1 MKTEILN
8 LTYASSLT
16 DLCEINS
23 SFDSGILRI
32 AYTGDNRNGS
42 SISKDVFERC
52 IKTIYN
58 CPVVCNYDRETDTL
72 GGHDMELVRKDDGS
86 LILVNLTQPIG
97 VVPQT
102 AKVYWETVEEDD
114 GTVNEYLCAEVLIW
128 KRQEAYR
135 KIKKDG
141 ITAQSMEITVKDGE
155 TINGIYCIKDF
166 EFTAF
171 ALIGVE
177 PCYESASLA
186 FSKQDFK
193 QEFSK
198 MMLELKDSFKDVTV
212 SDETGNIHS
221 HKYSMEG
228 GSKGLDKQNLI
239 EKSRIDV
246 NTLDFSIDD
255 FTVEALEEKF
265 KAITEADK
273 KSDPE
278 VDIDKNKFALTSN
291 VVDEIM
297 RALDAEKIQRE
308 WGECSRYFF
317 VDCDFDAME
326 VYCWD
331 RTDWLLYGFS
341 YKTNGDSIEID
352 FENKKRKKYVIVDF
366 DEGEQVS
373 PIAQVFEQM
382 EQVITDKFAASAEFE
397 AKYQNASE
405 TITSME
411 AELEELRK
419 FKADTETAAMEEAR
433 KSEIAEVFAK
443 FEDLVGVEAFEN
455 LKTDCDADCMKF
467 ELDALEEKCYAIRGR
482 RGIQTKMNFSQKAPK
497 LPIETPENNKAD
509 QPYGGLFEEYGFSA
523 KE

>member
-1 MKTEILN
+1 
-8 LTYASSLT
+8 
-16 DLCEINS
+16 
-23 SFDSGILRI
+23 
-32 AYTGDNRNGS
+32 
-42 SISKDVFERC
+42 
-52 IKTIYN
+52 
-58 CPVVCNYDRETDTL
+58 
-72 GGHDMELVRKDDGS
+72 
-86 LILVNLTQPIG
+86 
-97 VVPQT
+97 
-102 AKVYWETVEEDD
+102 
-114 GTVNEYLCAEVLIW
+114 
-128 KRQEAYR
+128 
-135 KIKKDG
+135 
-141 ITAQSMEITVKDGE
+141 MEITVKDGE

-198 MMLELKDSFKDVTV
+198 MMLELKDSLKDVTV

-239 EKSRIDV
+239 EKYGIDV

-255 FTVEALEEKF
+255 FTVEELEEKF

-278 VDIDKNKFALTSN
+278 VDTDKNKFALTSN

-297 RALDAEKIQRE
+297 RALDAEKIQCE

-352 FENKKRKKYVIVDF
+352 FENKKRKKYVIADF

-382 EQVITDKFAASAEFE
+382 EQVMTDKSAASAEFE

-419 FKADTETAAMEEAR
+419 FKADTETAAMEKAR

-455 LKTDCDADCMKF
+455 LKTDCDVDCMKF

-482 RGIQTKMNFSQKAPK
+482 HGVQTKMNFSQKAPK

>member
-1 MKTEILN
+1 
-8 LTYASSLT
+8 
-16 DLCEINS
+16 
-23 SFDSGILRI
+23 
-32 AYTGDNRNGS
+32 
-42 SISKDVFERC
+42 
-52 IKTIYN
+52 
-58 CPVVCNYDRETDTL
+58 
-72 GGHDMELVRKDDGS
+72 
-86 LILVNLTQPIG
+86 
-97 VVPQT
+97 
-102 AKVYWETVEEDD
+102 
-114 GTVNEYLCAEVLIW
+114 
-128 KRQEAYR
+128 
-135 KIKKDG
+135 
-141 ITAQSMEITVKDGE
+141 MEITVKDGE

-198 MMLELKDSFKDVTV
+198 MMLELKDSLKDVTV

-239 EKSRIDV
+239 EKYGIDV

-255 FTVEALEEKF
+255 FTVEELEEKF

-278 VDIDKNKFALTSN
+278 VDTDKNKFALTSN

-297 RALDAEKIQRE
+297 RALDAEKIQCE

-352 FENKKRKKYVIVDF
+352 FENKKRKKYVIADF

-382 EQVITDKFAASAEFE
+382 EQVITDKSAVSAEFE

-419 FKADTETAAMEEAR
+419 FKADTETAAMEKAR

-482 RGIQTKMNFSQKAPK
+482 RGVQTKINFSQKTPK

>member
-1 MKTEILN
+1 MST
-8 LTYASSLT
+8 TTPVSLT
-16 DLCEINS
+16 
-23 SFDSGILRI
+23 
-32 AYTGDNRNGS
+32 
-42 SISKDVFERC
+42 
-52 IKTIYN
+52 
-58 CPVVCNYDRETDTL
+58 
-72 GGHDMELVRKDDGS
+72 S

-102 AKVYWETVEEDD
+102 AKVYWETVEEYD

-239 EKSRIDV
+239 EKYGIDV

-297 RALDAEKIQRE
+297 RALDAEKIQCE

>member
-42 SISKDVFERC
+42 SISKDVFESC

-198 MMLELKDSFKDVTV
+198 MMLELKDSLKDVTV

-239 EKSRIDV
+239 KKYGIDV

-255 FTVEALEEKF
+255 FTVEELEEKF

-278 VDIDKNKFALTSN
+278 VDTDKNKFALTSN

-297 RALDAEKIQRE
+297 RALDAEKIQCE
-308 WGECSRYFF
+308 WGECSR
-317 VDCDFDAME
+317 
-326 VYCWD
+326 
-331 RTDWLLYGFS
+331 
-341 YKTNGDSIEID
+341 
-352 FENKKRKKYVIVDF
+352 
-366 DEGEQVS
+366 
-373 PIAQVFEQM
+373 
-382 EQVITDKFAASAEFE
+382 
-397 AKYQNASE
+397 
-405 TITSME
+405 
-411 AELEELRK
+411 
-419 FKADTETAAMEEAR
+419 
-433 KSEIAEVFAK
+433 
-443 FEDLVGVEAFEN
+443 
-455 LKTDCDADCMKF
+455 
-467 ELDALEEKCYAIRGR
+467 
-482 RGIQTKMNFSQKAPK
+482 
-497 LPIETPENNKAD
+497 
-509 QPYGGLFEEYGFSA
+509 
-523 KE
+523 